1 MLLSHTPLQEPG
13 YRRWGILLFI
23 LCLHVTVFWIGRTAG
38 NQHQIKAMQY
48 LSLFNVQKIE
58 NLKPKTVLPKVS
70 TKANSELKAD
80 VKKMSNAEAN
90 ANSPEAN
97 KNLTLPSTPSA
108 DVSTRLN
115 LDMLRGQAV
124 QIERTRVKSD
134 IEKMNDGKKLDLSLE
149 ATFDREVNRVELP
162 ECRRVLLGKSMPER
176 MRIIQDHSKKMFC
189 RSSM

>member
-1 MLLSHTPLQEPG
+1 MLLSNTQIREPG

-23 LCLHVTVFWIGRTAG
+23 LCLHVTVFWISRPAS
-38 NQHQIKAMQY
+38 NQHPIKEMQY
-48 LSLFNVQKIE
+48 LSLFNVSKIE
-58 NLKPKTVLPKVS
+58 NLPPKTVVPKLA
-70 TKANSELKAD
+70 TKHNSELKAE
-80 VKKMSNAEAN
+80 VKKMPNSEASTN
-90 ANSPEAN
+90 NNEAN
-97 KNLTLPSTPSA
+97 KNLVLPSAPNA
-108 DVSTRLN
+108 EVSSNLN

-134 IEKMNDGKKLDLSLE
+134 IEKMNESKKLDLRLE

-162 ECRRVLLGKSMPER
+162 ECRRMLLGKSMPER

>member
-23 LCLHVTVFWIGRTAG
+23 ICLHVAVFWLTRTSG

-108 DVSTRLN
+108 EVSARLN

-162 ECRRVLLGKSMPER
+162 ECRRMLLGKSMPER